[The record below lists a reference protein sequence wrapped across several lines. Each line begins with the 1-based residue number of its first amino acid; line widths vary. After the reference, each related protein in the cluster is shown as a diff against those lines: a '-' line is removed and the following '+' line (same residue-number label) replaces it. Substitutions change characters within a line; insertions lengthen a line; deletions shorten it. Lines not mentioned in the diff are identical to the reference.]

1 MQMNHITV
9 AVTELERSIRFYERL
24 GLQIIVHSPPRY
36 ARFYVPENDAT
47 FSLEVMPGVKPG
59 SDAIHIYFE
68 CKNVDATYE
77 NLMAAGISF
86 TQPPTDMR
94 YLWRE
99 ARLLDP
105 DGYDLRLFSAGENR
119 LNPPWRLRPGTI
131 RTTAASEF
139 MTDP

>member
-9 AVTELERSIRFYERL
+9 AVADLERSILFYERL
-24 GLQIIVHSPPRY
+24 GLQIIVHSPARY
-36 ARFYVPENDAT
+36 ARFYVPESDST
-47 FSLEVMPGVKPG
+47 FSLEVTPGVEPG
-59 SDAIHIYFE
+59 SNAIHIYFE
-68 CKNVDATYE
+68 CRDVDATYRG
-77 NLMAAGISF
+77 LVAAGVPF

-119 LNPPWRLRPGTI
+119 LNPPWRLVPGAT
-131 RTTAASEF
+131 R
-139 MTDP
+139 